1 MFNRFSNIISNLSC
15 HIDLLSRR
23 RNIDD
28 LQSFI
33 CTVSAL
39 SIYECLKHYFMR
51 PILPLSIALLLIYV
65 ITPTSQIYLS
75 NVHTEYLGISGENMW
90 IPAKP
95 MNLTFNVT
103 VKDNILNVTVTLTF
117 NHGGYRVGNV
127 TQEASGNEL
136 RGYMDVSMWT
146 GPSIQVITFK
156 NVTYA
161 FTGLKAGEYLF
172 NLYINKDLSGQ
183 VKIKIQENTVTLT
196 NQQIQLT
203 PLLTALTAILLV
215 TVVAVIITAVKI
227 VKPKSQH
234 KS

>member
-1 MFNRFSNIISNLSC
+1 
-15 HIDLLSRR
+15 
-23 RNIDD
+23 
-28 LQSFI
+28 
-33 CTVSAL
+33 
-39 SIYECLKHYFMR
+39 MR